1 MNHNDPTPFLRIEG
15 VHKFYGADH
24 ILRGID
30 LSVRRGEVV
39 CILGRS
45 GSGKSTLL
53 RTVNALEPI
62 TAGRVIL
69 DGSLIGYIEKGG
81 CLYHLPA
88 EELARQRARIG
99 MVFQHF
105 NLFPHMTVLE
115 NITMAPQLVLKQTRK
130 AAEAQAMELLEKVGL
145 ADKAYAYPASLSGG
159 QQQRVAIARALAMR
173 PELILFDEPT
183 SALDPELVGEV
194 LGVMRQLASEGMTML
209 IVTHEL
215 RFARDVSHKVVLMH
229 EGRVAESGPT
239 SKVMSAPRTPAAK
252 TFFSTLT

>member
-1 MNHNDPTPFLRIEG
+1 MSHSDSTPFLRIEG

-30 LSVRRGEVV
+30 LSVKRGEVV

-53 RTVNALEPI
+53 RTVNALESI
-62 TAGRVIL
+62 TAGRVLL
-69 DGSLIGYIEKGG
+69 DAALIGYLEKDG

-88 EELARQRARIG
+88 DKLAQQRARIG

-115 NITMAPQLVLKQTRK
+115 NITMAPQIVLKQKRTD
-130 AAEAQAMELLEKVGL
+130 AETEALELLRKVGL
-145 ADKAYAYPASLSGG
+145 ADKAHAYPASLSGG
-159 QQQRVAIARALAMR
+159 QQQRVAIARTLAMR

-215 RFARDVSHKVVLMH
+215 RFARDVSHTVVLMH
-229 EGRVAESGPT
+229 EGRIAESGPT
-239 SKVMSAPRTPAAK
+239 SKVMTTPETPAAK
-252 TFFSTLT
+252 TFFATLA

>member
-1 MNHNDPTPFLRIEG
+1 MSHNEPTAFLQIEG

-30 LSVRRGEVV
+30 LSVKRGEVV

-53 RTVNALEPI
+53 RTVNALESI
-62 TAGRVIL
+62 TAGRVLL
-69 DGSLIGYIEKGG
+69 DGALIGYLEKDG

-88 EELARQRARIG
+88 DRLAQQRARIG

-115 NITMAPQLVLKQTRK
+115 NITMAPQLVLNQKRK
-130 AAEAQAMELLEKVGL
+130 DAEAEAMELLRKVGL
-145 ADKAYAYPASLSGG
+145 ADKAHAYPASLSGG
-159 QQQRVAIARALAMR
+159 QQQRVAIARTLAMR

-215 RFARDVSHKVVLMH
+215 RFARDVSHTVVLMS
-229 EGRVAESGPT
+229 EGRIAESGPT
-239 SKVMSAPRTPAAK
+239 AKVMSAPETPEAK
-252 TFFSTLT
+252 TFFATLA